1 MPAASETAPE
11 QLNNPHPNPNSNI
24 PPTHQP
30 ITTMS
35 DSTQYERD
43 LRSANKEWRRG
54 KDSNVKWAHGS
65 RYLAGISTNYDDG
78 PFITGATAPAHMFAK
93 HRPNKRPS
101 EAHHHSR
108 ISQNIVKTRSAYD
121 MPPSRLRSKMHC
133 QTEIEA
139 ATSSPTIDL
148 PRGMFPAPT
157 TVPPA
162 DADVL
167 YSFDRTDTP
176 GRPLTLEVFVKNT
189 AGRDTEKL
197 VEREYEVL
205 DGNGDAVRGRRARAV
220 LRRGPS
226 KERDA
231 AGGGDGGEVEEMRE
245 VEGGF
250 ELV

>member
-1 MPAASETAPE
+1 
-11 QLNNPHPNPNSNI
+11 
-24 PPTHQP
+24 
-30 ITTMS
+30 MS

-65 RYLAGISTNYDDG
+65 RYLAGIELKIDG
-78 PFITGATAPAHMFAK
+78 QFGNGATAPDHMFAK
-93 HRPNKRPS
+93 SRPNKRPS
-101 EAHHHSR
+101 EANHLPKT
-108 ISQNIVKTRSAYD
+108 SQNIIKTRSAYT
-121 MPPSRLRSKMHC
+121 MPAARRRAKMHC

-139 ATSSPTIDL
+139 ATSPSSAAFDL
-148 PRGMFPAPT
+148 PRGSILPT
-157 TVPPA
+157 LAAATPPA

-189 AGRDTEKL
+189 TGRDTERL

-226 KERDA
+226 KERDGA
-231 AGGGDGGEVEEMRE
+231 GGEVEEEDVRE

>member
-1 MPAASETAPE
+1 MAA
-11 QLNNPHPNPNSNI
+11 
-24 PPTHQP
+24 
-30 ITTMS
+30 

-65 RYLAGISTNYDDG
+65 RYLAGIDRNSCDDT
-78 PFITGATAPAHMFAK
+78 FRTGATAPDHMFAK
-93 HRPNKRPS
+93 CRPNKRPS
-101 EAHHHSR
+101 EAYHR
-108 ISQNIVKTRSAYD
+108 AKMSQNIVKTRSASE
-121 MPPSRLRSKMHC
+121 MPPARRRSKMHC

-139 ATSSPTIDL
+139 ASLPVDL
-148 PRGMFPAPT
+148 PRGLFPAPAT
-157 TVPPA
+157 APSA
-162 DADVL
+162 DAEVL
-167 YSFDRTDTP
+167 YSFDRADTP

-189 AGRDTEKL
+189 AGRDTERL

-205 DGNGDAVRGRRARAV
+205 DGNGDAVSGRRARAV
-220 LRRGPS
+220 LRRGAS

-231 AGGGDGGEVEEMRE
+231 AAAAAAAADGDGVEEMRE

>member
-1 MPAASETAPE
+1 
-11 QLNNPHPNPNSNI
+11 
-24 PPTHQP
+24 
-30 ITTMS
+30 
-35 DSTQYERD
+35 
-43 LRSANKEWRRG
+43 
-54 KDSNVKWAHGS
+54 
-65 RYLAGISTNYDDG
+65 
-78 PFITGATAPAHMFAK
+78 
-93 HRPNKRPS
+93 
-101 EAHHHSR
+101 
-108 ISQNIVKTRSAYD
+108 
-121 MPPSRLRSKMHC
+121 MHC

-139 ATSSPTIDL
+139 ATSSPVDL
-148 PRGMFPAPT
+148 SRSGSGMFPGAAT

-189 AGRDTEKL
+189 SGRDTEKL

-220 LRRGPS
+220 LRRGGS

-231 AGGGDGGEVEEMRE
+231 AGGGEVEEMRE

-250 ELV
+250 ELI

>member
-1 MPAASETAPE
+1 MPAA
-11 QLNNPHPNPNSNI
+11 
-24 PPTHQP
+24 
-30 ITTMS
+30 
-35 DSTQYERD
+35 
-43 LRSANKEWRRG
+43 RRR
-54 KDSNVKWAHGS
+54 A
-65 RYLAGISTNYDDG
+65 
-78 PFITGATAPAHMFAK
+78 
-93 HRPNKRPS
+93 
-101 EAHHHSR
+101 
-108 ISQNIVKTRSAYD
+108 
-121 MPPSRLRSKMHC
+121 KMHC

-139 ATSSPTIDL
+139 ATSPSSAAFDL
-148 PRGMFPAPT
+148 PRGSILPT
-157 TVPPA
+157 LAAATPPA

-189 AGRDTEKL
+189 TGRDTERL

-226 KERDA
+226 KERDGA
-231 AGGGDGGEVEEMRE
+231 GGEVEEEDVRE